1 MPQIVDG
8 IFLGLDETESLLGPK
23 AAAHLGVKPQVL
35 TGLRVLRRSL
45 DARKGHRVGFLY
57 KVSVTVAGE
66 PPDRGRQRQE
76 TLDFL
81 LGPAKGHRLPG
92 RPLVIGFGPAG
103 LFASLLLAAAGCP
116 PLVVERGKDVLRRG
130 QDIGRLYR
138 EGIINPES
146 NLCFGEGGAGTYS
159 DGKIY
164 TRRRDG
170 EVGGIV
176 EMFVHFGADPE
187 VLIDARPHIGSN
199 RLPQITKRMR
209 RYIEELGTE
218 IRFDTRVDALLTQG
232 GRVVGARLHTGEEIT
247 APAVVLATGTSARD
261 MYRHLAALGVKIEPK
276 PFAVGFRAEHPQEL
290 IDRIQ
295 FGNYAGHPKLLSAEY
310 HVTTR
315 ACDRGVYSFCMCPG
329 GHIVPAGSDLDGVVV
344 NGASPAGRSLP
355 FANAALIA
363 TVDPVD
369 FDKRPPDVPSLD
381 EEPWPE
387 PLRGVG
393 FQRAM
398 EVAAAR
404 AGGGGQGAPA
414 CSIQEFM
421 AGRSGG
427 PLPEGSYRPKMISYD
442 LERVLPP
449 GLAESIRDAIRQFDA
464 KMRGYGSTGVLVGVE
479 TRTSSPLR
487 LSRDEK
493 TLESVSHPG
502 LFPSGEGAGHA
513 GGIVSS
519 ALDGIRVARAVLL
532 SQGAAI
538 QA

>member
-8 IFLGLDETESLLGPK
+8 IFLGIDEPESLLGPR
-23 AAAHLGVKPQVL
+23 AAAHLGVKPHL
-35 TGLRVLRRSL
+35 LSGLRVVKRSL
-45 DARKGHRVGFLY
+45 DARKGHRIGYLY
-57 KVSVTVAGE
+57 RVSVSLAGE
-66 PPDRGRQRQE
+66 APDRWRNRQE
-76 TLDFL
+76 TIDFL
-81 LGPAKGHRLPG
+81 LGPAKGQPPLQG

-103 LFASLLLAAAGCP
+103 LFAALILAAAGCP
-116 PLVVERGKDVLRRG
+116 PLVVERGKDVLNRG
-130 QDIGRLYR
+130 QDIGKLFR
-138 EGIINPES
+138 EGVMNPES

-187 VLIDARPHIGSN
+187 VLVDSRPHIGSN

-209 RYIEELGTE
+209 RYLEELGTE
-218 IRFDTRVDALLTQG
+218 VRFDTKVDALLTQG
-232 GRVVGARLHTGEEIT
+232 SRVVGARLSTGEEILS
-247 APAVVLATGTSARD
+247 PAVVLATGTSARD
-261 MYRHLAALGVKIEPK
+261 MYRHLAALGVQIEAK

-295 FGNYAGHPKLLSAEY
+295 FGNHAGHPKLLSAEY
-310 HVTTR
+310 HLTTR

-329 GHIVPAGSDLDGVVV
+329 GHIVPAGSDVDGVVV

-369 FDKRPPDVPSLD
+369 FDKRPPDLPFLD

-404 AGGGGQGAPA
+404 AGGGGQNAPA
-414 CSIQEFM
+414 CSVVDFL
-421 AGRSGG
+421 AGRPSGKISD
-427 PLPEGSYRPKMISYD
+427 GSYRPKMTPYD
-442 LERVLPP
+442 LERLLPP

-464 KMRGYGSTGVLVGVE
+464 KMRGFGSTGTLVGVE

-487 LSRDEK
+487 LSRDEN
-493 TLESVSHPG
+493 LQSVSHPG
-502 LFPSGEGAGHA
+502 LFPTGEGAGHS

-519 ALDGIRVARAVLL
+519 ALDGLRVARAVLL
-532 SQGAAI
+532 SAR
-538 QA
+538 